1 MARLQK
7 FEGTTSLPGV
17 GSPQVVADT
26 AVGEAVAGL
35 GRQIGN
41 TAGTFGKLADL
52 ARRRQQR
59 IDEFEAEKADMKV
72 NRRLK
77 GNLGQEL
84 LIERP
89 GGVGLTEAM
98 LIHLEKGREEA
109 QKELSEEAKV
119 RFNQEIEA
127 NRERYASSFAAV
139 EAAENEKYF
148 QRGMGEVEDRLV
160 AEVQDDPEVISAA
173 IERADA
179 ILTTMPL
186 PATVKTSGLNR
197 IKENLAEAWTKS
209 RPVQEQIDGL
219 TKLKSRR
226 DAGVSADTSG
236 KGSAGAG
243 PRTVSSEMSVFESR
257 AQFLSP
263 HTQNRLLADAK
274 KKQAVATVQEEE
286 RIATL
291 IAENPL
297 AMNPQEIHES
307 GFLEAHQQKR
317 LLDDL
322 QEQIRQQERDLEAV
336 SWLGASAAEPT
347 HESSNQELADRAFAY
362 LDDGKTDRDAL
373 ALGMLRNKGVLP
385 DVYLKSLENTLNSSD
400 PAEVGKA
407 FDILAEIGK
416 VDPKF
421 VEGLRGHEQF
431 RSGVEKQDILLN
443 RFGFSL
449 RETSADLAQANDP
462 VRRKDLRTDF
472 AGQYPQGRT
481 GRARAQGRLA
491 HHSASG
497 YGSSPIPVDE
507 LLSGIDFVERGG
519 NSAGEIQV
527 AGNSAGL
534 AIPGGL
540 PLVTPLDPDKPSG
553 FYGGATPNEAAT
565 SALPYLRFMSDLMN
579 PSATAS
585 ELFNKGNETTGGKKS
600 ADNGKNEQHGDGGR
614 RIQKIGHSSKG
625 TSKTAY

>member
-7 FEGTTSLPGV
+7 FEGTKSLPGV

-26 AVGEAVAGL
+26 AVGVAVAGL
-35 GRQIGN
+35 GRQIESSAGN
-41 TAGTFGKLADL
+41 IGDLAQKAKRVRNAKLEKQAEERQRSIDTFEVNKRIVGLNTSLREHEPEQRKKTRAGQQNYSENGLALQQELGADL
-52 ARRRQQR
+52 VQNLPETARAQAAQQ
-59 IDEFEAEKADMKV
+59 V
-72 NRRLK
+72 
-77 GNLGQEL
+77 EL
-84 LIERP
+84 HRS
-89 GGVGLTEAM
+89 GYK
-98 LIHLEKGREEA
+98 H
-109 QKELSEEAKV
+109 
-119 RFNQEIEA
+119 
-127 NRERYASSFAAV
+127 
-139 EAAENEKYF
+139 
-148 QRGMGEVEDRLV
+148 RLV
-160 AEVQDDPEVISAA
+160 AQEYADSNAYYQQSSVEIAEQLATEVRENP
-173 IERADA
+173 DA
-179 ILTTMPL
+179 FDGTLETYEASLDVAPL
-186 PATVKTSGLNR
+186 PISQ
-197 IKENLAEAWTKS
+197 KEELLRQGYEMLAQAWMES
-209 RPVQEQIDGL
+209 RPVQEQIKGL
-219 TKLKSRR
+219 TELKTRR
-226 DAGVSADTSG
+226 NASTGTGAAAKVPGGSANFNAGRNAR
-236 KGSAGAG
+236 AGAG
-243 PRTVSSEMSVFESR
+243 PKIDSGEMSVFESR
-257 AQFLSP
+257 AQFLPP

-274 KKQAVATVQEEE
+274 KKQAAATVQEEE
-286 RIATL
+286 RVATL

-449 RETSADLAQANDP
+449 RETSADLAQGNDP

-497 YGSSPIPVDE
+497 YGSSPIPVGE
-507 LLSGIDFVERGG
+507 LLSSVDFVNR
-519 NSAGEIQV
+519 V
-527 AGNSAGL
+527 
-534 AIPGGL
+534 
-540 PLVTPLDPDKPSG
+540 
-553 FYGGATPNEAAT
+553 
-565 SALPYLRFMSDLMN
+565 
-579 PSATAS
+579 
-585 ELFNKGNETTGGKKS
+585 GK
-600 ADNGKNEQHGDGGR
+600 QR
-614 RIQKIGHSSKG
+614 
-625 TSKTAY
+625 

>member
-7 FEGTTSLPGV
+7 FEGTKRLPGV

-26 AVGEAVAGL
+26 AVGEAVVGL

-59 IDEFEAEKADMKV
+59 IDEFESEKAHMKV
-72 NRRLK
+72 SRRLK

-109 QKELSEEAKV
+109 QKGLSEEAKV
-119 RFNQEIEA
+119 RFNQKIVA

-148 QRGMGEVEDRLV
+148 QRGVGEVEDRLV
-160 AEVQDDPEVISAA
+160 AEVQDDPEVINAA
-173 IERADA
+173 FERADA

-186 PATVKTSGLNR
+186 PAVVKTSGLNR

-219 TKLKSRR
+219 TKLKTRR
-226 DAGVSADTSG
+226 DASTG
-236 KGSAGAG
+236 KGAAAERPDGSTNGNTGRNARASAGQKTDTG
-243 PRTVSSEMSVFESR
+243 EMSVFESR
-257 AQFLSP
+257 AQFLPP

-274 KKQAVATVQEEE
+274 KKQAAAIVQEEE

-362 LDDGKTDRDAL
+362 LDDGETDRDAL

-385 DVYLKSLENTLNSSD
+385 DAYLKSLENTLNSSD
-400 PAEVGKA
+400 PVEVGKA
-407 FDILAEIGK
+407 FDILAELGK
-416 VDPKF
+416 VDPNV

-431 RSGVEKQDILLN
+431 RSGVEKRDILVN
-443 RFGFSL
+443 RFGFSS
-449 RETSADLAQANDP
+449 RETSADLAQGNDP

-497 YGSSPIPVDE
+497 YGSSPFPVDE
-507 LLSGIDFVERGG
+507 LLSGVDFVERDG
-519 NSAGEIQV
+519 NSAGEIQF
-527 AGNSAGL
+527 AGSSASL
-534 AIPGGL
+534 RMPGGP
-540 PLVTPLDPDKPSG
+540 PLFAPLDPDKPSG

-579 PSATAS
+579 PSATA
-585 ELFNKGNETTGGKKS
+585 
-600 ADNGKNEQHGDGGR
+600 
-614 RIQKIGHSSKG
+614 
-625 TSKTAY
+625 

>member
-1 MARLQK
+1 VAQEYADSNAYYQQSSVEIAEQLATEVRENPDAFDGTLETYEASLDVAPLPISQK
-7 FEGTTSLPGV
+7 E
-17 GSPQVVADT
+17 
-26 AVGEAVAGL
+26 
-35 GRQIGN
+35 
-41 TAGTFGKLADL
+41 
-52 ARRRQQR
+52 
-59 IDEFEAEKADMKV
+59 
-72 NRRLK
+72 
-77 GNLGQEL
+77 EL
-84 LIERP
+84 LRQGYE
-89 GGVGLTEAM
+89 M
-98 LIHLEKGREEA
+98 LA
-109 QKELSEEAKV
+109 Q
-119 RFNQEIEA
+119 
-127 NRERYASSFAAV
+127 
-139 EAAENEKYF
+139 
-148 QRGMGEVEDRLV
+148 
-160 AEVQDDPEVISAA
+160 
-173 IERADA
+173 
-179 ILTTMPL
+179 
-186 PATVKTSGLNR
+186 
-197 IKENLAEAWTKS
+197 AWMES
-209 RPVQEQIDGL
+209 RPVQEQIKGL
-219 TKLKSRR
+219 TELKTRR
-226 DAGVSADTSG
+226 NASTGTGAAAKVPGGSANFNAGRNAR
-236 KGSAGAG
+236 AGAG
-243 PRTVSSEMSVFESR
+243 PKIDSGEMSVFESR
-257 AQFLSP
+257 AQFLPP

-274 KKQAVATVQEEE
+274 KKQAAATVQEEE
-286 RIATL
+286 RVATL

-449 RETSADLAQANDP
+449 RETSADLAQGNDP

-497 YGSSPIPVDE
+497 YGSSPIPVGE
-507 LLSGIDFVERGG
+507 LLSSVDFVNR
-519 NSAGEIQV
+519 V
-527 AGNSAGL
+527 
-534 AIPGGL
+534 
-540 PLVTPLDPDKPSG
+540 
-553 FYGGATPNEAAT
+553 
-565 SALPYLRFMSDLMN
+565 
-579 PSATAS
+579 
-585 ELFNKGNETTGGKKS
+585 GK
-600 ADNGKNEQHGDGGR
+600 QR
-614 RIQKIGHSSKG
+614 
-625 TSKTAY
+625 